1 MAFTFLLL
9 LRDAGRRRQ
18 EPAGLRPDRRRRRA
32 PHPEDGEGLRGEH
45 KDEGDPLNARAE
57 D

>member
-18 EPAGLRPDRRRRRA
+18 EHAGLRPDRRRRRA

-45 KDEGDPLNARAE
+45 KDEEDPLNARAE